1 MAAGEAP
8 PEGTGPSMSS
18 RTPYLLRATY
28 EWIVDNQLTPYLVVR
43 AEDPRVRVPRQYVK
57 DGHIVL
63 NVAPR
68 STDMLVIGNDEIRF
82 NARFGGVKFDVG
94 VPIWA
99 VVAIYARENGEGQ
112 VFAVEEPDTPAPPP
126 DAPADAGGDSPEAPP
141 ARRGRAQLR
150 VVK

>member
-1 MAAGEAP
+1 MAVGET
-8 PEGTGPSMSS
+8 PEGVGPAMSS

-43 AEDPRVRVPRQYVK
+43 ADDQRVRVPRQYVK

-63 NVAPR
+63 NIAPR

-82 NARFGGVKFDVG
+82 NARFGGMKVDVG
-94 VPIWA
+94 VPVWA

-112 VFAVEEPDTPAPPP
+112 VFAVEEPDAPAPPP
-126 DAPADAGGDSPEAPP
+126 DPPADTGDSPEAPP

>member
-1 MAAGEAP
+1 MASGAT
-8 PEGTGPSMSS
+8 PEGPGPTMTS

-28 EWIVDNQLTPYLVVR
+28 EWITDNQLTPYLVVR
-43 AEDPRVRVPRQYVK
+43 ADDPRVRVPKQYVK

-63 NVAPR
+63 NIAQR

-94 VPIWA
+94 VPVWA

-126 DAPADAGGDSPEAPP
+126 DSPADPGDSPEAPQP
-141 ARRGRAQLR
+141 ARKGRAQLR

>member
-1 MAAGEAP
+1 M
-8 PEGTGPSMSS
+8 TS

-28 EWIVDNQLTPYLVVR
+28 EWITDNQLTPYLVVR
-43 AEDPRVRVPRQYVK
+43 ADDPRVRVPKQYIK

-63 NVAPR
+63 NIAQR

-82 NARFGGVKFDVG
+82 NARFGGMKFDVA
-94 VPIWA
+94 VPVWA

-112 VFAVEEPDTPAPPP
+112 VFAVEEPDAPSPPP
-126 DAPADAGGDSPEAPP
+126 DSPADVGDGAEAPQP
-141 ARRGRAQLR
+141 ARKGRAQLR